1 MTIKMRMVLSA
12 WTRSGC
18 GYWVQPAASWRRHKL
33 LGPIGHSTS
42 YSLQTSP
49 ASFSLSG
56 FCLNKTNF
64 AGASAYPVFRR
75 PVSQGLTKEI
85 EYASLPLEC
94 FLNSWYSG
102 DEILKT
108 KATVKTTIGIM
119 KFPFWILFTK
129 QQKIHCLNLSIFAIN
144 TFVCRQKD
152 GRKKAL
158 P

>member
-12 WTRSGC
+12 STRSGC
-18 GYWVQPAASWRRHKL
+18 GYWLQPAASWRRHKL
-33 LGPIGHSTS
+33 LGPIGYNPS
-42 YSLQTSP
+42 YSLQTGP
-49 ASFSLSG
+49 ASLLFSG

-64 AGASAYPVFRR
+64 AGASAYPVSRR
-75 PVSQGLTKEI
+75 PVLQGLTKEI
-85 EYASLPLEC
+85 EYESLPLEC

-102 DEILKT
+102 DEIPKT

-119 KFPFWILFTK
+119 EFPFWILFTK

-144 TFVCRQKD
+144 TFVCRQK
-152 GRKKAL
+152 GGQKKVL